1 MHPVC
6 LLLEKPRQAVQYN
19 EWKFTV
25 STLQL
30 PLVGLLVLLLCYTCL
45 TASFQDNLGSWKH
58 NIKPF
63 WVLLQ
68 QQDND
73 GSGWRCWQPELFK
86 RAKYSYLAPLNS
98 TITSTPKL
106 SFVPVQLNAKTRSLL
121 SKDGWMSVT
130 RRYCV

>member
-68 QQDND
+68 QQDMMEVGGGAGNRN
-73 GSGWRCWQPELFK
+73 SSNVQSIRIWLH
-86 RAKYSYLAPLNS
+86 STAPS
-98 TITSTPKL
+98 P
-106 SFVPVQLNAKTRSLL
+106 A
-121 SKDGWMSVT
+121 
-130 RRYCV
+130 RRN